1 MAATLTQDD
10 IKLLKEVFATKEDLA
25 RFATKDD
32 LAAFATKEDLKQL
45 SARIDTKFGQQGQEF
60 DQKLDQQ
67 SKGFDGKLEKL
78 SQRFD
83 QKLGQQNKGFDEKLA
98 KLGQTFDQKLEDVK
112 TAILDGVRSYLET
125 TITPLLHDHEKR
137 IHRVETHLDL
147 PPLPV
152 RGQ

>member
-1 MAATLTQDD
+1 MAATLTPDD

-25 RFATKDD
+25 RFVTKEDVAAFATKDD
-32 LAAFATKEDLKQL
+32 LKQL
-45 SARIDTKFGQQGQEF
+45 
-60 DQKLDQQ
+60 

-78 SQRFD
+78 SQ
-83 QKLGQQNKGFDEKLA
+83 
-98 KLGQTFDQKLEDVK
+98 TFDQKLDDMK

-125 TITPLLHDHEKR
+125 SITPLLHNHEKR

-147 PPLPV
+147 PPLPT